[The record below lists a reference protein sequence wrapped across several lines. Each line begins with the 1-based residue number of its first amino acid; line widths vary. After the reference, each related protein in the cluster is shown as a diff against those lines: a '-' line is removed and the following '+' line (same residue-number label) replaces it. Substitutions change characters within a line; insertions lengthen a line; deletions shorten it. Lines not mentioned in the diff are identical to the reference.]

1 MNELT
6 KISEIVTEQQLVVA
20 GIRVLLVIVIA
31 VVALKVTSWI
41 ANKIDR
47 KVIESGELKPSEGVK
62 RRRTL
67 TNLVKYSINTLIL
80 LVTVITILHEIGVDI
95 TPILAGAG
103 IMGIVIGLGTQ
114 NLMRDVLGGMFVLM
128 EHQYNVD
135 DVISAAGVTG
145 KVEKVTLR
153 MTQLRDVEGSVHFV
167 PNGQASVVTNLT
179 KEWTRAKLD
188 VGVAYKENVD
198 RVIAVLKEVGEEM
211 GADPEWQSFLLDPA
225 EVPGVQLLGESGVQV
240 RIFFKTQPDQKW
252 NVTRELRRRIKNRFD
267 VEGIE
272 IPFPHRTVYF
282 GTGETGAVRIES
294 SEPDVTHPPDRD

>member
-1 MNELT
+1 MSELT
-6 KISEIVTEQQLVVA
+6 EISEIVTARQLVVA
-20 GIRVLLVIVIA
+20 GLRILLVIVIA
-31 VVALKVTSWI
+31 LVALKATSWI
-41 ANKIDR
+41 ANGIDR
-47 KVIESGELKPSEGVK
+47 KVIESGELKSSEGIK

-67 TNLVKYSINTLIL
+67 TNLFKYSANVLIL
-80 LVTVITILHEIGVDI
+80 LVAVITILHETGVDV

-103 IMGIVIGLGTQ
+103 VMGIVVGLGTQ
-114 NLMRDVLGGMFVLM
+114 NLMRDILGGVFVLI

-135 DVISAAGVTG
+135 DVISVAGVRG

-153 MTQLRDVEGSVHFV
+153 MTQLRDMEGSVHFV

-188 VGVAYKENVD
+188 VEVAYKENVD

-211 GADPEWQSFLLDPA
+211 GTDPDWQSFLLDPV

-267 VEGIE
+267 AEGIE

-282 GTGETGAVRIES
+282 GTGETGPVRV
-294 SEPDVTHPPDRD
+294 EPVERDVTQPLDDA

>member
-1 MNELT
+1 MNGLT

-31 VVALKVTSWI
+31 LVALRVTSWV
-41 ANKIDR
+41 ANRIDQ
-47 KVIESGELKPSEGVK
+47 KVIVSGELQPSEGVK

-67 TNLVKYSINTLIL
+67 TNLVKYSINVLIL
-80 LVTVITILHEIGVDI
+80 LVAVITVLHETGVDI

-128 EHQYNVD
+128 EHQYDVD
-135 DVISAAGVTG
+135 DVISVAGVSG

-153 MTQLRDVEGSVHFV
+153 MTRLRDVEGSVHFV

-179 KEWTRAKLD
+179 KEWTRATLD
-188 VGVAYKENVD
+188 VEVAYKERVD
-198 RVIAVLKEVGEEM
+198 RVIAVLKEVGEEL
-211 GADPEWQSFLLDPA
+211 GADPEWQPFLLEPV

-267 VEGIE
+267 AEGIE

-282 GTGETGAVRIES
+282 GTGETGSVRVES
-294 SEPDVTHPPDRD
+294 AEPDVANPTDRD

>member
-1 MNELT
+1 MNGLT

-31 VVALKVTSWI
+31 LVALRVTSWV
-41 ANKIDR
+41 ANRIDQ
-47 KVIESGELKPSEGVK
+47 KVIVSGELQPSEGVK

-67 TNLVKYSINTLIL
+67 TNLVKYSINVLIL
-80 LVTVITILHEIGVDI
+80 LVAVITVLHETGVDV

-128 EHQYNVD
+128 EHQYDVD
-135 DVISAAGVTG
+135 DVISVAGVSG

-153 MTQLRDVEGSVHFV
+153 MTRLRDIEGSVHFV

-179 KEWTRAKLD
+179 KEWTRATLD
-188 VGVAYKENVD
+188 VEVAYKERVD
-198 RVIAVLKEVGEEM
+198 RVIAVLKEVGEEL
-211 GADPEWQSFLLDPA
+211 GADPEWQPFLLEPV

-267 VEGIE
+267 AEGIE

-282 GTGETGAVRIES
+282 GTGETGSVRVES
-294 SEPDVTHPPDRD
+294 AEPDVANPTDRD

>member
-31 VVALKVTSWI
+31 VVALRVTSWI

-47 KVIESGELKPSEGVK
+47 KVIESGELKPSEGIK

-67 TNLVKYSINTLIL
+67 TNIVKYSINTLV
-80 LVTVITILHEIGVDI
+80 LVLTAITILHETGVDI

-114 NLMRDVLGGMFVLM
+114 NLMRDALGGMFVLM
-128 EHQYNVD
+128 EHQYDVD

-153 MTQLRDVEGSVHFV
+153 MTRLRDVDGNVHFV

-179 KEWTRAKLD
+179 KEWARAKLD
-188 VGVAYKENVD
+188 VEVAYKEDVD
-198 RVIAVLKEVGEEM
+198 RVIAVLKEVGQEM
-211 GADPEWQSFLLDPA
+211 GTDPDWQSFLLDPA
-225 EVPGVQLLGESGVQV
+225 EVPGVQLLGDSGVQI

-267 VEGIE
+267 EEGIE

-282 GTGETGAVRIES
+282 GTGETGTVRVAS
-294 SEPDVTHPPDRD
+294 SEPDVTHPPDRV

>member
-6 KISEIVTEQQLVVA
+6 KISEVVTEQQLVVA
-20 GIRVLLVIVIA
+20 GIRVLLVIVITL
-31 VVALKVTSWI
+31 VALKVTSWI
-41 ANKIDR
+41 ANRIDR
-47 KVIESGELKPSEGVK
+47 KMIERGELKPSEGVK

-67 TNLVKYSINTLIL
+67 TNIVKYSINIVIL
-80 LVTVITILHEIGVDI
+80 LVTVITILHETGVDI

-128 EHQYNVD
+128 EHQYDVD
-135 DVISAAGVTG
+135 DVISVAGVRG

-153 MTQLRDVEGSVHFV
+153 MTRLRDVEGSVHFV

-188 VGVAYKENVD
+188 VEVAYKEKVD

-211 GADPEWQSFLLDPA
+211 GADPEWQSFLLDPV
-225 EVPGVQLLGESGVQV
+225 EVPGVQLLGESGVQI

-267 VEGIE
+267 AEGIE

-282 GTGETGAVRIES
+282 GTGETGSVRVES
-294 SEPDVTHPPDRD
+294 AEPDVVSPTDRD

>member
-6 KISEIVTEQQLVVA
+6 KISEVVTEQQLVVA

-31 VVALKVTSWI
+31 LVALNVTSWI
-41 ANKIDR
+41 ANRIDR
-47 KVIESGELKPSEGVK
+47 KMIERGELKPSEGVK

-67 TNLVKYSINTLIL
+67 TNIVKYSINTLIL
-80 LVTVITILHEIGVDI
+80 LVTVITILHETGVDI

-128 EHQYNVD
+128 EHQYDVD
-135 DVISAAGVTG
+135 DVISVAGVRG

-153 MTQLRDVEGSVHFV
+153 MTRLRDVEGSVHFV

-188 VGVAYKENVD
+188 VEVAYKENVD

-240 RIFFKTQPDQKW
+240 RIFFKTQPEQKW

-267 VEGIE
+267 AEGIE

-294 SEPDVTHPPDRD
+294 AEPDVASPTDRD